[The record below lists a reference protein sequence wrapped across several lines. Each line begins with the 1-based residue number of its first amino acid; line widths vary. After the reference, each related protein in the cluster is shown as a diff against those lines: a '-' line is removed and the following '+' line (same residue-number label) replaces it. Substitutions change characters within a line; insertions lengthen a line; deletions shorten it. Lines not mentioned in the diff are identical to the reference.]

1 MKRLTLLVVAFSFAG
16 LTANTLAADI
26 PTLGLAELTS
36 KLKLTDQQQKQIAP
50 LVTERDQKVEA
61 IKNDKT
67 LSNAQKLKQGLV
79 AQNDF
84 KTGVE
89 KFLTGDQVKTFDS
102 LISARRSKLMQGL

>member
-1 MKRLTLLVVAFSFAG
+1 MRQLTLLVVALLFAG
-16 LTANTLAADI
+16 LAPNTLAADI

-61 IKNDKT
+61 IKNDKS
-67 LSNAQKLKQGLV
+67 LSKAQRLKQGLA

-84 KTGVE
+84 KSGVE
-89 KFLTGDQVKTFDS
+89 KYLTGDQVKTFDS
-102 LISARRSKLMQGL
+102 LISSRRSKLIQGL

>member
-1 MKRLTLLVVAFSFAG
+1 MKRLTLLVMAFLFTG
-16 LTANTLAADI
+16 LTVSTLAADV

-61 IKNDKT
+61 IKNDKS
-67 LSNAQKLKQGLV
+67 LGRAQKLKQGLA

-89 KFLTGDQVKTFDS
+89 KYLTGDQVKTFDG
-102 LISARRSKLMQGL
+102 LINARRSKLMQGL

>member
-1 MKRLTLLVVAFSFAG
+1 MKRLTLLVVAFLFAG
-16 LTANTLAADI
+16 LTVSTLAADV

-50 LVTERDQKVEA
+50 VVAERDKKVEA
-61 IKNDKT
+61 IKGDKS
-67 LSNAQKLKQGLV
+67 LSKVQKLKQGLA

-89 KFLTGDQVKTFDS
+89 KYLTGDQVKTFDS
-102 LISARRSKLMQGL
+102 MMSERRSKLMNSR